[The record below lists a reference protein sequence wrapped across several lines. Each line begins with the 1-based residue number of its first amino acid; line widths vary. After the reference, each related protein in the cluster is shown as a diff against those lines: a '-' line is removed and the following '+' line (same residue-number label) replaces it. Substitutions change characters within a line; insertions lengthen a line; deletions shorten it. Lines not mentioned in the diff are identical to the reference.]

1 MECIGTN
8 KAASLLGICPQRVRQ
23 LLAEGRVKGAY
34 KQGRF
39 WRIPLYK
46 RMPRINAGTRG
57 PEGTWRKYHQRAT
70 TDIYINGAIINS
82 NIKREHP
89 QPVIGVHQGIKTTY
103 CHEVEILGGCRVVYA
118 PYNPNSCGARVWV
131 EVDPDIPVIPRTF
144 SPEIEQQ
151 SWSCSKK
158 KRRIKT

>member
-1 MECIGTN
+1 METVGTT

-46 RMPRINAGTRG
+46 RMPRINSGTRG

-70 TDIYINGAIINS
+70 TDIYVNSTIIKS
-82 NIKREHP
+82 NINKEDP
-89 QPVIGVHQGIKTTY
+89 EPVIGVHQGIHTNY
-103 CHEVEILGGCRVVYA
+103 CHEVEILGSCLVKYS
-118 PYNPNSCGARVWV
+118 PNKPKGCGARVWIEVAPDV
-131 EVDPDIPVIPRTF
+131 EIIRRTF
-144 SPEIEQQ
+144 
-151 SWSCSKK
+151 
-158 KRRIKT
+158 TA